1 MVPPVFL
8 LQGAVMDLLI
18 ELWWLV
24 PTVFFTAIITAVTG
38 AGGGVLLLGLMGLVL
53 PGPAVIPVH
62 GAVMSMQNAFR
73 GVLLFDKVD
82 WRFVGIAVCGSVVGA
97 FLAGPVAVSL
107 PEAWMQGILGVG
119 ILYLVWAPKPKNP
132 IVIPGLKPDMMVAV
146 MAMAVSVL
154 TMLIGAAGVLFNA
167 IRRRGGRA
175 KEGVLADQSWLMLC
189 QHILKVIVF
198 GIAGF
203 AFGPYLPLIGC
214 MMLMGLI
221 GTFVGVKLMKKMSN
235 DAFDKVFK
243 GMVTLL
249 AFGML
254 WKALT

>member
-1 MVPPVFL
+1 MAPPAFL
-8 LQGAVMDLLI
+8 AQGEFMSMLMD
-18 ELWWLV
+18 LWWLV
-24 PTVFFTAIITAVTG
+24 PTAFFTAIITAVTG

-62 GAVMSMQNAFR
+62 GAVMSVQNAFR

-82 WRFVGIAVCGSVVGA
+82 WRFVSVAVAGSVVGA
-97 FLAGPVAVSL
+97 FLAGPVAVNL

-119 ILYLVWAPKPKNP
+119 ILYLVWAPKPKKP
-132 IVIPGLKPDMMVAV
+132 FEIPGVKPDMMVAI
-146 MAMAVSVL
+146 MAVVISVL

-167 IRRRGGRA
+167 IRKRGGRA

-189 QHILKVIVF
+189 QHLLKVLVF
-198 GIAGF
+198 GVAGF
-203 AFGPYLPLIGC
+203 VFGPYLPLIGC
-214 MMLMGLI
+214 MMVMGLI

-235 DAFDKVFK
+235 ANFDKAFK
-243 GMVTLL
+243 VMVTLL
-249 AFGML
+249 AAGML